1 MTTIH
6 LTVRGAD
13 AQAAVS
19 GVLTGGMV
27 GLPIL
32 FHFDST
38 WDGLSRTLV
47 CRGGGRQV
55 SITGVGTQATVPHE
69 VLCAGSTLFLGVEG
83 RNAEG
88 TLVIPTVW
96 VNCGVIQ
103 EGAVPNEVGSVDPAA
118 PIWAQL
124 QQQIGC
130 LEDLNTQEKAD
141 LVRAVNE
148 IMGFT
153 DTLPGIIDQFV
164 TEYLQANPV
173 QEQDPTVPQWAKAAE
188 KPIYTAQEVGAEAQ
202 GAVNAAVTAHNAD
215 TAAHADIRQAI
226 PTRLSGLSNDLYTS
240 LPLVITYQDGSTETV
255 NLAVSV

>member
-6 LTVRGAD
+6 FTVHGAD

-32 FHFDST
+32 FRFDST

-47 CRGGGRQV
+47 CRGGGRQI
-55 SITGVGTQATVPHE
+55 SITGIGTQATVPHE
-69 VLCAGSTLFLGVEG
+69 VLCAGSTLFVGVEG

-88 TLVIPTVW
+88 TLVIPTIW

-103 EGAVPNEVGSVDPAA
+103 EGAVPNEVGSTDPAA

-130 LEDLNTQEKAD
+130 LENLDTQEKAD
-141 LVRAVNE
+141 LVRAINE
-148 IMGFT
+148 ILGFT
-153 DTLPGIIDQFV
+153 DTLPGILDGFV
-164 TEYLQANPV
+164 TEYLQANPL
-173 QEQDPTVPQWAKAAE
+173 QETDPTVPAWAKAAE
-188 KPIYTAQEVGAEAQ
+188 KPIYTAQEVGADPQ
-202 GAVNAAVTAHNAD
+202 GTAAAAAAAHNTSAE
-215 TAAHADIRQAI
+215 AHADIRQAI
-226 PTRLSGLSNDLYTS
+226 PTRLSSLSNDLYTS